1 MRYEK
6 EEINN
11 IRNKNGLIDYEKPMR
26 KIGLKERDRNS
37 DLAKK
42 HFFVYDLEDV
52 LKNIKK

>member
-11 IRNKNGLIDYEKPMR
+11 IRNKNGLIDYEKAMR
-26 KIGLKERDRNS
+26 KICLKERDINS